1 MYHLAK
7 EQWLMKM
14 PEHIVI
20 QKCGEILKLK
30 RADFLE
36 YLRHSQVEHS

>member
-1 MYHLAK
+1 
-7 EQWLMKM
+7 MKM
-14 PEHIVI
+14 SEHIAI

-30 RADFLE
+30 SVDFLE